1 MAASAT
7 LITRVSNDGGAS
19 TGNLT
24 CGNWASGDG
33 MVLCGNCDET
43 NNANNTTWTLTD
55 NQTPDLTYVTINE
68 RDGSDGDGGGVI
80 NYLVVNTGA
89 ITGLTISLAVSG
101 SLGSD
106 SPSLTCY
113 KITGHDTADM
123 LGGINEGD
131 LTTDPQ
137 TTGNITS
144 ETAGGLFFANWTDW
158 NQTGAPT
165 SSDLTLTGATFN
177 TTGDISGASG
187 YKAIASAGVST
198 NGNMNSGGA
207 PAGNWTC
214 FEIRA
219 AAATAKAIFPRFRQT
234 RFFRQRF

>member
-7 LITRVSNDGGAS
+7 LITRVSNDGGTS

-33 MVLCGNCDET
+33 MVLCANCDEA
-43 NNANNTTWTLTD
+43 NSANNTTWTLTD

-80 NYLVVNTGA
+80 NYLVVNAGT

-101 SLGSD
+101 SVSSD
-106 SPSLTCY
+106 SPSMTCY

-123 LGGINEGD
+123 LGAVQEGD
-131 LTTDPQ
+131 LNADPLTT
-137 TTGNITS
+137 TSITS

-158 NQTGAPT
+158 DQGGLPT

-177 TTGDISGASG
+177 TAGDISGASG
-187 YKAIASAGVST
+187 FKAIASAGVGT
-198 NGNMNSGGA
+198 TGNINSAGA
-207 PAGNWTC
+207 TRSGNWTC

-219 AAATAKAIFPRFRQT
+219 AAVTAKAPPPRRRSYRWFKAG
-234 RFFRQRF
+234 